1 MALLDWHTSKRV
13 IPCGGRTM
21 VMAIINVTPDSFSDG
36 GVYNKP
42 DEVLSRV
49 EEVLA
54 EGADILDIGGE
65 STRPESKQIESD
77 EEISRVIP
85 VIEAIA
91 RRFDVPISVDTS
103 KSEVARAALNAGAE
117 IINDISGL
125 RFDPLL
131 AKIAA
136 GFGSGLILMHSRG
149 EFSEMHKQPP
159 VEDIFNE
166 VRVSLEKSV
175 TTANEHGVKNE
186 NIVVDPGIGFGKTA
200 SQNLELL
207 ANLDKIVEEFS
218 EHPVLAGASRKS
230 FISKLSGDA
239 DVSKRLGGSIAAA
252 ALAVLM
258 GASIV
263 RVHDVAETVQAVRLL
278 DELKILRS
286 ESI

>member
-13 IPCGGRTM
+13 IPCGGKTL

-36 GVYNKP
+36 GAYKNP
-42 DEVLSRV
+42 DEVLRRV
-49 EEVLA
+49 QETLA
-54 EGADILDIGGE
+54 EGADILDVGGE
-65 STRPESKQIESD
+65 STRPGSKQIHSND
-77 EEISRVIP
+77 EIARVVP

-91 RRFDVPISVDTS
+91 ARFDVPISVDTA
-103 KSEVARAALNAGAE
+103 KAEVARAALHAGAE

-131 AKIAA
+131 AEIASS
-136 GFGSGLILMHSRG
+136 FGSGLILMHSRG

-166 VRVSLEKSV
+166 VKVSLKKSAAK
-175 TTANEHGVKNE
+175 ANEHGVKNE
-186 NIVVDPGIGFGKTA
+186 NIVIDVGIGFSKTA

-218 EHPVLAGASRKS
+218 DHPILVGASRKS
-230 FISKLSGDA
+230 FISKISGEA
-239 DVSKRLGGSIAAA
+239 DVSVRLGGSIAAA
-252 ALAVLM
+252 ALAVLN

-278 DELKILRS
+278 DKAKLLRA
-286 ESI
+286 E